1 MKKKKITQWDKNRNE
16 VERLRQKALA
26 EVDRLSGEGYKVTD
40 SFLNRLTSTKKR
52 YTKADV
58 KAMREMTN
66 LRNVRRRAK
75 KTITREDTAGLLN
88 ESGEPLTYSVTIDA
102 DITKNRSELRQVANE
117 MSKRAFKA
125 GKRSAT
131 ITNGYGSA
139 WARAVIS
146 NIEMIEAVTGKQV
159 FPADVK
165 TLKQKKEWIKKNPIP
180 PELIEEAYAPMDAIY
195 PGNAMDSMFAMLQ
208 TNMPYATDEQVEAF
222 RRRSEQLADQA
233 FKDNHEDIPEY
244 VSVMLLEFFKNS
256 SWWHEMRKT
265 KWIEI
270 NSEEFVQVLASHLS
284 TLDEK
289 NLNRLN
295 WQELETVMKSTPSG
309 GDVIDQMEL
318 YFELLIQS

>member
-58 KAMREMTN
+58 KAMREMAN

-159 FPADVK
+159 FPADIK

-208 TNMPYATDEQVEAF
+208 TNMPYATDEQVDAF

-256 SWWHEMRKT
+256 PWWHEIRKT

-270 NSEEFVQVLASHLS
+270 NSEEVVQVLASHLS
-284 TLDEK
+284 TLDEN

-295 WQELETVMKSTPSG
+295 WQDLDTVMKSTPSG

>member
-1 MKKKKITQWDKNRNE
+1 MKKKKITQWDKNRTE
-16 VERLRQKALA
+16 VERLRRKAITEVERLNA
-26 EVDRLSGEGYKVTD
+26 EGFKVTD
-40 SFLNRLTSTKKR
+40 SYLDKLTSTKKR
-52 YTKADV
+52 YSKKDV
-58 KAMREMTN
+58 KAMSDLAN
-66 LRNVRRRAK
+66 LRNIRRRAK
-75 KTITREDTAGLLN
+75 KTIIREDTAGLLT
-88 ESGEPLTYSVTIDA
+88 ESGEPLKYSVTIDA

-117 MSKRAFKA
+117 MSKRAFNA

-146 NIEMIEAVTGKQV
+146 NIEMIEAVTGKPV

-165 TLKQKKEWIKKNPIP
+165 TLKQKKEWINKNPIP

-208 TNMPYATDEQVEAF
+208 TNMPYATEEQVDAF

-233 FKDNHEDIPEY
+233 FVRNHGDIPEY
-244 VSVMLLEFFKNS
+244 ISLMLLEFFKNS
-256 SWWHEMRKT
+256 PWWHEIRKT
-265 KWIEI
+265 KWFDIS
-270 NSEEFVQVLASHLS
+270 SEEVVQVLASHLS
-284 TLDEK
+284 TLDEN

-295 WQELETVMKSTPSG
+295 WQDLDTVMQSTPSG

-318 YFELLIQS
+318 YFQYLIKS

>member
-58 KAMREMTN
+58 KAMSELAN
-66 LRNVRRRAK
+66 LRNIRRRAK
-75 KTITREDTAGLLN
+75 KNIIREDTAGLLT
-88 ESGEPLTYSVTIDA
+88 ESGEPLKYSVTIDA

-146 NIEMIEAVTGKQV
+146 NIEMIEAFTGKPV
-159 FPADVK
+159 FPADIK

-195 PGNAMDSMFAMLQ
+195 PGNAMDSLFAMMQ

-222 RRRSEQLADQA
+222 RRRSEKLADKA
-233 FKDNHEDIPEY
+233 FTKNHGDIPEHI
-244 VSVMLLEFFKNS
+244 SVMLLEFFKTS
-256 SWWHEMRKT
+256 PWWHEMRKT

-284 TLDEK
+284 TLDEN

-295 WQELETVMKSTPSG
+295 WQDLDTVMKSTPSG

-318 YFELLIQS
+318 YFEYLIQS

>member
-16 VERLRQKALA
+16 VERLRRKAIA
-26 EVDRLSGEGYKVTD
+26 EVDRLNAEGFKVTD
-40 SFLNRLTSTKKR
+40 SYLDKLTSTKKR
-52 YTKADV
+52 YSKKDV
-58 KAMREMTN
+58 KAMSEIAN
-66 LRNVRRRAK
+66 LRNIRRRAK
-75 KTITREDTAGLLN
+75 KTITREDTAGLLTK
-88 ESGEPLTYSVTIDA
+88 SGEPLTYSVTIDA

-165 TLKQKKEWIKKNPIP
+165 TLKQKKEWIKSNPIP

-208 TNMPYATDEQVEAF
+208 TNMPYATEEQVEAF

-233 FKDNHEDIPEY
+233 FKDNHGDIPEY

-256 SWWHEMRKT
+256 PWWHEMRKT

-270 NSEEFVQVLASHLS
+270 NSEEVVQVLASHLS
-284 TLDEK
+284 TLDEN

-295 WQELETVMKSTPSG
+295 WQDLDTVMKSTPSG

-318 YFELLIQS
+318 YFEYLIKS